1 MSAGR
6 LRHRVT
12 IQRRIETRD
21 PITGATS
28 YGWADVATLWGAV
41 EPLSARE
48 FIAAQAAHSQV
59 SARITIRFRDDIT
72 AAMRVLHGATAYD
85 IEGVIPDAR
94 SGREW
99 LTLPVST
106 GVRDGA

>member
-12 IQRRIETRD
+12 IQRRI
-21 PITGATS
+21 
-28 YGWADVATLWGAV
+28 
-41 EPLSARE
+41 
-48 FIAAQAAHSQV
+48 
-59 SARITIRFRDDIT
+59 
-72 AAMRVLHGATAYD
+72 ATAYD